1 MYPPVG
7 SGTSSTVS
15 FVVLFLASMGV
26 VVLQTTTSYSSSDSN
41 YIIQYHHYGSL
52 LLEYYSTKTCKRK
65 DSRQRN
71 EHTWK

>member
-26 VVLQTTTSYSSSDSN
+26 LGTVMLYRRNS
-41 YIIQYHHYGSL
+41 II
-52 LLEYYSTKTCKRK
+52 T
-65 DSRQRN
+65 
-71 EHTWK
+71 

>member
-26 VVLQTTTSYSSSDSN
+26 VDLLVKIITTAV
-41 YIIQYHHYGSL
+41 L
-52 LLEYYSTKTCKRK
+52 LLE
-65 DSRQRN
+65 
-71 EHTWK
+71 

>member
-26 VVLQTTTSYSSSDSN
+26 VVLPAL
-41 YIIQYHHYGSL
+41 IQPKA
-52 LLEYYSTKTCKRK
+52 T
-65 DSRQRN
+65 
-71 EHTWK
+71 

>member
-26 VVLQTTTSYSSSDSN
+26 VEVGRTLLSVRTNQAGY
-41 YIIQYHHYGSL
+41 YL
-52 LLEYYSTKTCKRK
+52 LLYQGVLLLVEYST
-65 DSRQRN
+65 S
-71 EHTWK
+71 